1 MAVQPAARQ
10 RAADEKATA
19 LHDRDRSGGARTP
32 ASERPSAEGAD
43 VDGFYAHVARM
54 SLEGQLREK
63 RPLTA
68 PGEFLDRL
76 FREIESAGGHEL
88 GTVLDFGGDTGV
100 TLSLMA
106 SRLSIRRPVCYDLVA
121 PAEPLPAIEYV
132 QGSWEELA
140 RTVPEGSVDVVLAE
154 EVIEHIFDPDTLI
167 ERFRR
172 LLAPRGLLVITTPN
186 LSSAVNR
193 IGLLLGRQP
202 GGTEVSTRAMFS
214 GKGVVPGPVAG
225 HIRVFTFGAL
235 LDFLR
240 FHGFTVLK
248 GYTMAWPPRSG
259 LGETPAVTSRRDAN
273 LLIERVAARLG
284 RGLGSRSVA
293 IARAAPS
300 P

>member
-1 MAVQPAARQ
+1 
-10 RAADEKATA
+10 
-19 LHDRDRSGGARTP
+19 
-32 ASERPSAEGAD
+32 
-43 VDGFYAHVARM
+43 M

-76 FREIESAGGHEL
+76 FREVESAGGHDL

-121 PAEPLPAIEYV
+121 PAEPLPGIEYV
-132 QGSWEELA
+132 QGSWEDLA
-140 RTVPEGSVDVVLAE
+140 RVVPERSVDVVLAE
-154 EVIEHIFDPDTLI
+154 EVIEHIFDPDALV
-167 ERFRR
+167 EQFRR
-172 LLAPRGLLVITTPN
+172 VLAPRGLLVVTTPN

-202 GGTEVSTRAMFS
+202 GGTEVSTRARFS
-214 GKGVVPGPVAG
+214 GKGVAPGPVAG

-259 LGETPAVTSRRDAN
+259 LGENPAAPSRRDAN
-273 LLIERVAARLG
+273 RLIERLATRVG

-300 P
+300 S